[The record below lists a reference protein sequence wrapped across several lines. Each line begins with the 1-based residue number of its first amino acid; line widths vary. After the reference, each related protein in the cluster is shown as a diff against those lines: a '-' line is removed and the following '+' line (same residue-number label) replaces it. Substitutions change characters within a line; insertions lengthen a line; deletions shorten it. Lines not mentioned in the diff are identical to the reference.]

1 MADKTK
7 SKPYA
12 SSLKVKQ
19 IAIYKAGKDDKP
31 YANLLAQV
39 PMIQYHEDIMWPS
52 YGATMTVVDNA
63 KNLISS
69 MPIQGYEKVVL
80 EVEDV
85 HNDTYEYTF
94 RVWTVSNRLNAD
106 RKQVYT
112 LGLISQ
118 NGLVNEGLRVNKIFK
133 GRTDEIV
140 TAVMKEY
147 LDSDVDTEESQTNMK
162 ILPTK
167 KSPFSLIRSLQSK
180 SVPKI
185 DPEGQ
190 TSDDDDDDDSSNDDE
205 KVTSDVGTGDVEK
218 ATGSAGYLFFQTRT
232 RYVFKSFDQLCTIGE
247 ESIKGAFTY
256 SPGKTNKESTDKIQ
270 EILFDQEINIMKK
283 MREGA
288 YSSICC
294 FFNINTGTYTERVYS
309 LADSWDDMKHLG
321 STNGLPTGQVKLSKY
336 PTRVMSSVINHEN
349 WYTGTEPATGDSDI
363 IDNQA
368 DYLSQSY
375 ARAGI
380 MFNQQLTISLTGH
393 LELSAGDK
401 VVIMIPNQV
410 PDSDRTKPD
419 KNWDPEHSGIY
430 LIKNINHQF
439 HIIDQNVYTVL
450 ELVRDSYG
458 MIESTVNTK

>member
-1 MADKTK
+1 MATQT
-7 SKPYA
+7 KPYA

-19 IAIYKAGKDDKP
+19 IAIYKAGNDDKP
-31 YANLLAQV
+31 YTNLLAQV
-39 PMIQYHEDIMWPS
+39 PLLQYHEDVMWPS
-52 YGATMTVVDNA
+52 YGATMVVVDNA
-63 KNLISS
+63 ENLISS

-80 EVEDV
+80 EVEDAK
-85 HNDTYEYTF
+85 NDTYEYTF
-94 RVWTVSNRLNAD
+94 RVWTVANRLNSD

-118 NGLVNEGLRVNKIFK
+118 NGLVNEGLRVNKILA
-133 GRTDEIV
+133 GRTDQIV
-140 TAVMKEY
+140 EEVMKEY
-147 LDSDVDTEESQTNMK
+147 LDSDVETEDSQTNMK

-167 KSPFSLIRSLQSK
+167 KTPFAVIRSIQTK

-185 DPEGQ
+185 EAEVE
-190 TSDDDDDDDSSNDDE
+190 TSKDDEEEDDSKE
-205 KVTSDVGTGDVEK
+205 EVTTSDVGDGAEV

-247 ESIKGAFTY
+247 EPIKGAFTY
-256 SPGKTNKESTDKIQ
+256 SPGKTDNESTDKIQ
-270 EILFDQEINIMKK
+270 EVLFDQEINIMKK

-309 LADSWDDMKHLG
+309 LADSWDKMVHLG
-321 STNGLPTGQVKLSKY
+321 NADGLPSGQKKLSKY

-349 WYTGTEPATGDSDI
+349 WYTGTEPATEDSSNDI

-410 PDSDRTKPD
+410 PDDVRKEPD

-458 MIESTVNTK
+458 MIESTVNT

>member
-1 MADKTK
+1 MAETK
-7 SKPYA
+7 KPYA
-12 SSLKVKQ
+12 SSLNVKQ
-19 IAIYKAGKDDKP
+19 CAIYKAGNDDKP
-31 YANLLAQV
+31 YTNLKLQV
-39 PMIQYHEDIMWPS
+39 SMFQYHEDIMWPS
-52 YGATMTVVDNA
+52 YGATMVVTDTA
-63 KNLISS
+63 ENLISS
-69 MPIQGYEKVVL
+69 MPIQGFEKVVL
-80 EVEDV
+80 EVEDAKD
-85 HNDTYEYTF
+85 NTYKYTF
-94 RVWTVSNRLNAD
+94 RVWTIANRLSAD
-106 RKQVYT
+106 RRQVYT

-118 NGLVNEGLRVNKIFK
+118 NGLINEGVRVNKILA
-133 GRTDEIV
+133 GRTDQIV
-140 TAVMKEY
+140 EEVMRTY
-147 LDSDVDTEESQTNMK
+147 LKAEVETEDSQTNMK

-167 KSPFSLIRSLQSK
+167 KTPFALIRSIQTK
-180 SVPKI
+180 SVPKV
-185 DPEGQ
+185 DAEKD
-190 TSDDDDDDDSSNDDE
+190 TSKDDE
-205 KVTSDVGTGDVEK
+205 EVPVNTDEEESISDVGEGADK
-218 ATGSAGYLFFQTRT
+218 ATGSAGYVFFQTRT

-247 ESIKGAFTY
+247 EPIKGSFTY
-256 SPGKTNKESTDKIQ
+256 SPGKTERESTDKIQ
-270 EILFDQEINIMKK
+270 EILFDQEINIMQK

-309 LADSWDDMKHLG
+309 LADNWDKMVHLG
-321 STNGLPTGQVKLSKY
+321 STNGLPKGQKKLSKY

-349 WYTGTEPATGDSDI
+349 WYTGTKPATEDNTNDF
-363 IDNQA
+363 IDNQE

-410 PDSDRTKPD
+410 PDSKRQEPD

-439 HIIDQNVYTVL
+439 HIINQSVYTVL

-458 MIESTVNTK
+458 MIESTVDTK